1 MQSLGVNIS
10 TGSSTE
16 FDNSVGITGNLAIS
30 GDTQFNG
37 SVYGKV
43 VTVTA
48 QFAGITYFLNNAA
61 DANFFQ
67 FTIQGSQT
75 NQIFVNNGSPGQTIN
90 VKIKQASSS
99 LGTITWN
106 SNIKF
111 PDGFDSSIST
121 GGSDEDVFTFITWD
135 GNNWYATGLKN
146 FS

>member
-1 MQSLGVNIS
+1 MGVNIS

-30 GDTQFNG
+30 GDTHLNG

-43 VTVTA
+43 VTVTV
-48 QFAGITYFLNNAA
+48 QFAGIPYFICDAA

-75 NQIFVNNGSPGQTIN
+75 NQIFVNNGSPGQTVN

-111 PDGFDSSIST
+111 PDGFDNSIST

-135 GNNWYATGLKN
+135 GTNWYATGLKN